1 MKATILNNSKNFL
14 MGCAVSVSLVAW
26 PSPPLKKDLLW
37 SSRAIH

>member
-14 MGCAVSVSLVAW
+14 MGCAVSVSLVACQ
-26 PSPPLKKDLLW
+26 SASKEGLLW

>member
-14 MGCAVSVSLVAW
+14 MGCAVSVSLSLA
-26 PSPPLKKDLLW
+26 SPPLKKDLLW